1 MTLLELVR
9 DIGEYLRP
17 ESDTA
22 ATTEAEAV
30 QALSLILQ
38 VCEKAL
44 GGEYGS

>member
-1 MTLLELVR
+1 VTPLEVIR
-9 DIGEYLRP
+9 DLGEYLRP

-30 QALSLILQ
+30 QALALILQ

-44 GGEYGS
+44 GGDYGS